1 MKKVIAIA
9 LALVLFVS
17 VLPVQALAAEN
28 AAKEEVVYVNL
39 DGNGNVKE
47 INVVNIFDLK
57 EGGTITDYGDYTALR
72 NMTSTDT
79 IDYADN
85 TVTIQAGAGKLY
97 YEGKLNSN
105 VMPWNIDI
113 RYFINDKEYSAQE
126 VAGKTG
132 SLKITIEITRNEA
145 SNSTFFDAFA
155 LQVNLTLDTAK
166 CSNIVAQNATVANV
180 GSSKQLTHTI
190 LPGSGANLEITADVV
205 DFSMDGIAI
214 NAIPLNLNVEVDNSA
229 LTEQVT
235 ELLDAIEQLD
245 AGAEDLKNGIA
256 KLQNGAGNELSKG
269 VDSLVSG
276 SKELEVG
283 TLNLQKGGNTLNSGA
298 KTLQSGAAAMH
309 DGLQALNSG
318 VQKIQSALNT
328 LNSQSSNLTS
338 GSAAY
343 LSALTQLQSA
353 LNAMAVTDED
363 LSALTNASFQILAG
377 TTELADGA
385 ELLRQNVSFAALKAT
400 MASKGLDVD
409 SLRQNNSNAA
419 ALLQSAI
426 AENREL
432 IEMAGMGDFITGL
445 ESVITLLNANNAFID
460 GTGVYLDTLGGHM
473 TTLAD
478 GAALLQ
484 SKYTEFDSAIGELA
498 NAMGSLTSSMGQLTS
513 AVNTLVAEYSK
524 IDSGIGAYT
533 GAVAEITAGYTEV
546 ANGAAKLASSSG
558 ALKDG
563 AAKLYAGTGDLLSG
577 IGTLYQGANA
587 LSAGSVKLDSGVT
600 QLLNGISQLFDGSK
614 KLEDGTST
622 MRDETDGMDGMIN
635 EKVDDMLA
643 GITGKNVEIS
653 SFVSDRNEEVES
665 VQFVIRTEGIQM
677 EAEDADVVGTEEN
690 LTFWQKLLKLF
701 GF

>member
-1 MKKVIAIA
+1 MKKLIAIA
-9 LALVLFVS
+9 LTLVLFVS
-17 VLPVQALAAEN
+17 LLPVQALAAEN

-39 DGNGNVKE
+39 DADGTVNE

-57 EGGTITDYGDYTALR
+57 ESGTITDYGDYTALR
-72 NMTSTDT
+72 NMTSTDA
-79 IDYADN
+79 IDYTDN

-97 YEGKLNSN
+97 YEGKLNST
-105 VMPWNIDI
+105 VMPWNISI
-113 RYFINDKEYSAQE
+113 RYFINDKEYSAKE
-126 VAGKTG
+126 VAGKNG
-132 SLKITIEITRNEA
+132 ALKITIEITRNEA
-145 SNSTFFDAFA
+145 SDSTFFDAFA

-166 CSNIVAQNATVANV
+166 CSNIVATNATVANV

-205 DFSMDGIAI
+205 DFSMEAIAI
-214 NAIPLNLNVEVDNSA
+214 NAIPLNLNVEVDNDA
-229 LTEQVT
+229 LTEQVS
-235 ELLDAIEQLD
+235 ELLDAIAQLD

-256 KLQNGAGNELSKG
+256 RLQNGAAAELSNGAKTIVNG
-269 VDSLVSG
+269 A
-276 SKELEVG
+276 KELEAG
-283 TLNLQKGGNTLNSGA
+283 TLNLQKGGNTLHSGA
-298 KTLQSGAAAMH
+298 KELQSGTATMH
-309 DGLQALNSG
+309 EGLQSLNSG
-318 VQKIQSALNT
+318 IQQIQSALNT
-328 LNSQSSNLTS
+328 LNSESATLKN

-343 LSALTQLQSA
+343 LNGLTQLQTA

-377 TTELADGA
+377 ITDLADGA

-409 SLRQNNSNAA
+409 SLRQNNASAA

-432 IEMAGMGDFITGL
+432 IELAGMGDFLSGL

-478 GAALLQ
+478 GATLLQ
-484 SKYTEFDSAIGELA
+484 SSYTQFDAEIGNLA
-498 NAMGSLTSSMGQLTS
+498 NAMGSLSSSMGQLTS
-513 AVNTLVAEYSK
+513 AVNTLVSEYSK
-524 IDSGIGAYT
+524 IDSGISAYT
-533 GAVAEITAGYTEV
+533 GAVAQIVAGYTEV
-546 ANGAAKLASSSG
+546 ANGAATLASGSG
-558 ALKDG
+558 ELKNG
-563 AAKLYAGTGDLLSG
+563 AAKLYSGTGDLLTG

-587 LSAGSVKLDSGVT
+587 LSTGSVKLDSGVN
-600 QLLNGISQLFDGSK
+600 QLLDGIAAVFDGSK

-622 MRDETDGMDGMIN
+622 MRNETDGIDGMIN
-635 EKVDDMLA
+635 ETVDDMLA

-653 SFVSDRNEEVES
+653 SFASDRNEEVES
-665 VQFVIRTEGIQM
+665 VQFVIRTEGIQA
-677 EAEDADVVGTEEN
+677 EADATAVEQNEET